1 MKYKKIIFIL
11 ILMFNFMIIMG
22 LTEVKAATSEAYNIV
37 TNPGEDMSTS
47 VQINWHSN
55 INDTFLEYTKVSDT
69 EYQNKVVVQ
78 PEVRT
83 FSKPANE
90 NGYLSQ
96 GFSQRYVCT
105 VVLENLDPGTK
116 YMYRVGKTSFSDNYY
131 FETASGSGDFS
142 FVHITDPQYANE
154 SGAEV
159 FNTLL
164 GKAYEMAD
172 VKFSFFTGDVVD
184 RGGVESQW
192 TMFFTRSNI
201 NKGIIATGVGNH
213 EYYDASST
221 PKTYNNSWYNAFH
234 NNPKNGPEKVLN
246 SSYYFVYNNVLFIML
261 DSESKE
267 LEALK
272 TWFSKVVEENFDRK
286 FIIVGM
292 HRSMYGSIYAE
303 HSVAVRRNWQGLFDK
318 YGVDLVL
325 SGHDHVYARSHR
337 VYKNKISDNSIYG
350 TTYVIGGSG
359 GLKFY
364 GGKANEMYAKLVEY
378 TSVANII
385 TVSNNSISAQLI
397 NKDGNVLDTFSISK
411 RRIGTKDS
419 NFNKETF
426 LENISIE
433 QNDAKTA
440 GTLKWDDNF
449 YGNVV
454 EMGIRRENSSSYMAS
469 LYLYNYKQTELAFDG
484 IKPKD
489 LNKFFVDVRF
499 ADGTVETR
507 EMTVDNVE
515 PYYPSLSEVLEDIKN
530 NINQSIRSIIF
541 KEEE

>member
-292 HRSMYGSIYAE
+292 HRSMYGSIYAD

-385 TVSNNSISAQLI
+385 IVSNNSISAQLI